1 MIDCKKETI
10 FFLIPHQVSF
20 PSKKWTFFGDPLP
33 DFCDLEQNRIEQIP
47 YMVLW
52 LNTFDKEYLAL
63 RNNFRVTKKFLF
75 IRFYCTRQFTM
86 TFFDSMIVPMPTRT
100 WFPRNFAKIIFLLLY
115 LYTKVS
121 NVLTKIVAKC
131 KINLSRKNMGIGNK
145 LIQSFKLGSVAGPVI
160 QANGRL
166 TFEDDLRSGGLLYF
180 TTQ

>member
-1 MIDCKKETI
+1 
-10 FFLIPHQVSF
+10 
-20 PSKKWTFFGDPLP
+20 
-33 DFCDLEQNRIEQIP
+33 
-47 YMVLW
+47 
-52 LNTFDKEYLAL
+52 
-63 RNNFRVTKKFLF
+63 
-75 IRFYCTRQFTM
+75 
-86 TFFDSMIVPMPTRT
+86 MIVPMPTRT